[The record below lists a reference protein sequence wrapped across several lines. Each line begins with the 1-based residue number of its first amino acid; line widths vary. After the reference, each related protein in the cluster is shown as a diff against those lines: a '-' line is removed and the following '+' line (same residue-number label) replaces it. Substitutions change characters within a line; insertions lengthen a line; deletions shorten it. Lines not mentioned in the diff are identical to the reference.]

1 MDPRHNRIDYL
12 ELGAKNAG
20 DYAKTKAF
28 FETAFG
34 WTYQDYGP
42 DYCDTKSSG
51 VGSGING
58 DSDHRTLQ
66 PFAGDLRRGSRSG
79 PGQGGR
85 GRRYRDARHLQ
96 LPRRAPLPLRRSVRQ
111 RARRL
116 VREVATLESS
126 RARGRHSAFK

>member
-1 MDPRHNRIDYL
+1 MDARHNRIDYV

-66 PFAGDLRRGSRSG
+66 P
-79 PGQGGR
+79 
-85 GRRYRDARHLQ
+85 
-96 LPRRAPLPLRRSVRQ
+96 LPV
-111 RARRL
+111 RL
-116 VREVATLESS
+116 VRALPNAALDQRT
-126 RARGRHSAFK
+126 AAAAGAFRY